1 MRSLFLDPPPC
12 LNFHATDNACAD
24 RFSSSTRSSNVSTTN
39 LDDSA
44 WESSTIA
51 LSSGWNLMS
60 TSNPSNN
67 ILNQTQAS
75 LLTPLLSSAL
85 NNSLSWTSEVNAFMS
100 FTFEGNYLALY
111 APLSPMVGSFV
122 PSIDGVA
129 YPTVDAAKN
138 VGLDDDITGGQVV
151 WSVSGLGEGSHE
163 VSLRNEGRGGEGV
176 MMVDYVQWATV
187 EKMCVSALQFLPPS
201 FS

>member
-1 MRSLFLDPPPC
+1 
-12 LNFHATDNACAD
+12 
-24 RFSSSTRSSNVSTTN
+24 
-39 LDDSA
+39 
-44 WESSTIA
+44 
-51 LSSGWNLMS
+51 
-60 TSNPSNN
+60 
-67 ILNQTQAS
+67 
-75 LLTPLLSSAL
+75 
-85 NNSLSWTSEVNAFMS
+85 
-100 FTFEGNYLALY
+100 
-111 APLSPMVGSFV
+111 MVGSFV